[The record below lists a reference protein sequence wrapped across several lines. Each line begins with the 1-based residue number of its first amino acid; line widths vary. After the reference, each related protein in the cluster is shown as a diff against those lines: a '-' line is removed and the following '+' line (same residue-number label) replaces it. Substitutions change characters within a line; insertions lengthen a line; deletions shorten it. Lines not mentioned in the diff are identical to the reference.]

1 MNQLQIE
8 LARKL
13 VAHERWPANTLD
25 RDGEEFRLDGRAG
38 IYQDIP
44 HGFSSWRDLPDL
56 TDDATA
62 GVLLGMWRD
71 AVKAN
76 GDDYEGCSSRA
87 YRASCVGLMRAAFWD
102 QEGQTH
108 MAELFA
114 RMLLDAWSAQ

>member
-1 MNQLQIE
+1 MNKVQIE

-13 VAHERWPANTLD
+13 REHGNWDDYTLLD
-25 RDGEEFRLDGRAG
+25 SEDGARSYLG
-38 IYQDIP
+38 IALYHDEQP
-44 HGFSSWRDLPDL
+44 EGVYCLPDL